1 MRTPS
6 LGWIRAWVR
15 PPIVGPVDTCV
26 ACGAELGVGR
36 FCLNC
41 GHRIG
46 APAPVRLEQAPAP
59 SPATVTATAPA
70 RDRPAPAGEA
80 PPEVSDSPAE
90 DAAEDAADSPADSA
104 PDTDRSPVPVV
115 PPVQAADPT
124 AVTPT
129 SPPDVAPAE
138 PGPPPSRRPTWDP
151 HEELLPYEEVDD
163 VDGDLPVRGL
173 AWLGWVLGAALLVG
187 LAFLLL
193 RVFDTDGDEVASD
206 PADGAT
212 GTSQAPDPGAESTDG
227 AEPTDDGGEA
237 PAGVGKAFDLAR
249 GATFEVPGTA
259 PPTTDFDGNLVAY
272 EASQMGDGN
281 PATAW
286 RTAGDA
292 TGETITV
299 TLTEPGVVTRVG
311 LVNGYAKQVAGV
323 DWYPNNR
330 RTVAVTW
337 GFDDGSSIEQ
347 TFAELPTMQRLKVP
361 PVETAT
367 VTITINA
374 VTPPGPGS
382 LGRDYTAIS
391 EVSVTGRRAG

>member
-1 MRTPS
+1 M
-6 LGWIRAWVR
+6 
-15 PPIVGPVDTCV
+15 GPVDTCV

-46 APAPVRLEQAPAP
+46 VPAPVRLEQAPAP
-59 SPATVTATAPA
+59 SSPTVTATAPA
-70 RDRPAPAGEA
+70 PERAAPPDDAPPQASDRAARPTAESPVDDGPAPGM
-80 PPEVSDSPAE
+80 
-90 DAAEDAADSPADSA
+90 
-104 PDTDRSPVPVV
+104 DRSPAPVV

-124 AVTPT
+124 PV
-129 SPPDVAPAE
+129 PPISLPHDVPDA

-151 HEELLPYEEVDD
+151 HEDLLPYEEVDD

-193 RVFDTDGDEVASD
+193 RVFDTDGDEVATD
-206 PADGAT
+206 PADGVT
-212 GTSQAPDPGAESTDG
+212 GTSQAPDPSAEPTDG
-227 AEPTDDGGEA
+227 SPEPTDDGSGA
-237 PAGVGKAFDLAR
+237 PAGVGKALDLAR

-292 TGETITV
+292 TGGTVTV
-299 TLTEPGVVTRVG
+299 TLTEPGVITRVG
-311 LVNGYAKQVAGV
+311 LINGYAKQVAGV

-330 RTVAVTW
+330 RIVAVTW

-347 TFAELPTMQRLKVP
+347 TFAELPEMQRLKVP
-361 PVETAT
+361 PVATAT

-391 EVSVTGRRAG
+391 EVSVKGRRAG

>member
-1 MRTPS
+1 
-6 LGWIRAWVR
+6 
-15 PPIVGPVDTCV
+15 VGPVDTCA

-46 APAPVRLEQAPAP
+46 APAPVRLEQPPAP
-59 SPATVTATAPA
+59 SSATVTATAPV
-70 RDRPAPAGEA
+70 RERPARADEA
-80 PPEVSDSPAE
+80 PDS
-90 DAAEDAADSPADSA
+90 AADPAADPA
-104 PDTDRSPVPVV
+104 PDTDEAPASIVPPAVPPAV

-124 AVTPT
+124 PVPPT
-129 SPPDVAPAE
+129 SPPDVVPDE
-138 PGPPPSRRPTWDP
+138 PGPPPSRRAAWDP
-151 HEELLPYEEVDD
+151 REELLPYEEVDD
-163 VDGDLPVRGL
+163 VDGDLPVHGL

-193 RVFDTDGDEVASD
+193 QVFDADGDEVATD

-212 GTSQAPDPGAESTDG
+212 GTSQAPDPGAAQTDG
-227 AEPTDDGGEA
+227 SAEPSDDGEA
-237 PAGVGKAFDLAR
+237 PAGVGKALDLAR

-259 PPTTDFDGNLVAY
+259 PPTTDFDGTLVAY

-292 TGETITV
+292 TGGTITV
-299 TLTEPGVVTRVG
+299 TLTEPGVITRVG

-330 RTVAVTW
+330 RIVAVTW

-347 TFAELPTMQRLKVP
+347 TFAEQPDMQQLKVP

-367 VTITINA
+367 VTITITA

-391 EVSVTGRRAG
+391 EVSVRGRRAG